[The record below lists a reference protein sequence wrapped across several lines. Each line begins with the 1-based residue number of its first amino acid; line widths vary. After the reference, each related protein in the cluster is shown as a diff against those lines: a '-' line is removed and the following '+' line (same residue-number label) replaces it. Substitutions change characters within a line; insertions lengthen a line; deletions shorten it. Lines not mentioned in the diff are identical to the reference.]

1 MKFIKIKLKSEYDM
15 KIENIVSVTEEE
27 KGIRVH
33 TAEGCEFFAPYENVL
48 YYSKSAE
55 RQLSLDID
63 EVIDRFSK
71 KVEESLKEIQDESPQ
86 ITINCSLSKDDI
98 EELKSYGALEIK
110 KPS

>member
-1 MKFIKIKLKSEYDM
+1 ME
-15 KIENIVSVTEEE
+15 IENIVSVVEEE

-55 RQLSLDID
+55 RQL
-63 EVIDRFSK
+63 
-71 KVEESLKEIQDESPQ
+71 DESSQ
-86 ITINCSLSKDDI
+86 ITINGSLSEDDI
-98 EELKSYGALEIK
+98 EELKQYGVLEIK

>member
-1 MKFIKIKLKSEYDM
+1 MKIIKIKLKSEYDM
-15 KIENIVSVTEEE
+15 EIENIVSVVEEE

-55 RQLSLDID
+55 RQL
-63 EVIDRFSK
+63 
-71 KVEESLKEIQDESPQ
+71 DESSQ
-86 ITINCSLSKDDI
+86 ITINGSLSEDDI
-98 EELKSYGALEIK
+98 EELKQYGVLEIK